1 MYNVHVD
8 TRRDI
13 CQNVT
18 TCENVTPVI
27 FRRRKIT
34 ISRAPVR
41 HVQMSPT
48 CICEKLVGDL
58 IVVDVD
64 YAAAAISRNSRYI
77 TSHGRIHRAGRL
89 VYTDCHQTHGDRV
102 RSRLIIDHG
111 SLFVRIKRGYD
122 FNRIRKRKIL
132 YFHPY
137 KRNFISLIWMC
148 HRTENITYFLSIHLK
163 IQGSKQIFENNRFF
177 HFQ

>member
-1 MYNVHVD
+1 M
-8 TRRDI
+8 
-13 CQNVT
+13 NVT

-34 ISRAPVR
+34 ISRAPAVR

-89 VYTDCHQTHGDRV
+89 VYTDCHQTYDQV

-111 SLFVRIKRGYD
+111 SLFAGIKSRFQSYSQKKNPL
-122 FNRIRKRKIL
+122 FPPLQENR
-132 YFHPY
+132 
-137 KRNFISLIWMC
+137 RNCISLIWMC

-163 IQGSKQIFENNRFF
+163 I
-177 HFQ
+177 